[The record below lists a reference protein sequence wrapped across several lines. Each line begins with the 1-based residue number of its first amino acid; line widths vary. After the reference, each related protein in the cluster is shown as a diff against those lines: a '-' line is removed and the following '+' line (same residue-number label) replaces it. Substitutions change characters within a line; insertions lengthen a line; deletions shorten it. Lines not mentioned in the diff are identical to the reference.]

1 MKKLKPYLLHIFN
14 MNVQSLCIQSVLFS
28 EKQWKQTFFADNIK
42 WLLTTDEAKIQNAPD
57 KFLNKEMINMKRAEE
72 MEEMQMTSII
82 RPVLMSEPS
91 IQVGHEN

>member
-1 MKKLKPYLLHIFN
+1 
-14 MNVQSLCIQSVLFS
+14 
-28 EKQWKQTFFADNIK
+28 
-42 WLLTTDEAKIQNAPD
+42 
-57 KFLNKEMINMKRAEE
+57 MKRAEE